1 MWVFSIRVPVLR
13 CFGSVM
19 VAWRAAAGG
28 VQQRRGGVAG
38 GVGRR
43 LHLSAALVGS
53 VEVKVKTW
61 TTTAADAVP
70 SLEASSLT
78 SPFRRPLDIAGE
90 NLTLFWLVSL
100 CLVAYPS

>member
-38 GVGRR
+38 GVGGR

-53 VEVKVKTW
+53 VDVEVKTW

-70 SLEASSLT
+70 LW
-78 SPFRRPLDIAGE
+78 RR
-90 NLTLFWLVSL
+90 LVSEPHHFAVL
-100 CLVAYPS
+100 RILRVKI